1 MMLKTNGF
9 TFIELLLVLMITS
22 IFTVIGIK
30 ISFNILENQYE
41 KQFFHILN
49 EDLRYIQNLALSDAY
64 TEARITFNP
73 SSYRVTTNQSH
84 SNFDRKYPA
93 GWIFE
98 ENAFNRITF
107 NTNGTL
113 RSSGTVF
120 LKSSSKLYKVV
131 FPLGKGS
138 YYVSIS

>member
-1 MMLKTNGF
+1 MVYKKNGF

-22 IFTVIGIK
+22 IFTVIGGK
-30 ISFNILENQYE
+30 ISFSTLEKQYE
-41 KQFFHILN
+41 KQFFHVLT

-73 SSYRVTTNQSH
+73 TSYRVTTNQSH
-84 SNFDRKYPA
+84 PNFDRKYPS
-93 GWIFE
+93 GWTFE
-98 ENAFNRITF
+98 ENAFNRIIF
-107 NTNGTL
+107 NSNGTL
-113 RSSGTVF
+113 RSSGTVL
-120 LKSSSKLYKVV
+120 LKSNSKQYKVV